1 MKSWRAIRSAVV
13 IALGSLA
20 FVNAVA
26 QEPLQQAPLRTYDAT
41 ELTPDRYT
49 VIKHLWVESWGTAFG
64 VSTHRESSAAIAEL
78 SAEAVK
84 LGADALTNVV
94 CLNDQRAWF
103 ERGYF
108 CYGLA
113 VKLR

>member
-1 MKSWRAIRSAVV
+1 MKTRGAIHAAVV
-13 IALGSLA
+13 TVLSSLA
-20 FVNAVA
+20 FANAVA
-26 QEPLQQAPLRTYDAT
+26 QEPLRQAPLRTYDAT

-64 VSTHRESSAAIAEL
+64 VSTHKESSAAIAEL

-84 LGADALTNVV
+84 LGADALTNVS

-113 VKLR
+113 VKLK